1 MIARRTVR
9 WAALAALPWL
19 CGCIASNVVAVA
31 DREVPVAPAALAF
44 APATTVPDGLYE
56 SVDLTG
62 DAAASLRGIWYLFR
76 ADGTYTAAAL
86 ADVDGALSFQTLAGT
101 WQATADGLVLDGASP
116 VRLEQAQ
123 HHLRLTAPNGAV
135 VLRRRSLQ

>member
-1 MIARRTVR
+1 MSPRRGGLR
-9 WAALAALPWL
+9 AALAVLPWL
-19 CGCIASNVVAVA
+19 SGCIASNVVAVA
-31 DREVPVAPAALAF
+31 DREVPVALAALAF
-44 APATTVPDGLYE
+44 APAVTVPAGLYE

-76 ADGTYTAAAL
+76 ADGSYTAAAL
-86 ADVDGALSFQTLAGT
+86 ADADGTLSFQTLVGT

-116 VRLEQAQ
+116 VQLEQAPD
-123 HHLRLTAPNGAV
+123 HLRLTAPNGAV